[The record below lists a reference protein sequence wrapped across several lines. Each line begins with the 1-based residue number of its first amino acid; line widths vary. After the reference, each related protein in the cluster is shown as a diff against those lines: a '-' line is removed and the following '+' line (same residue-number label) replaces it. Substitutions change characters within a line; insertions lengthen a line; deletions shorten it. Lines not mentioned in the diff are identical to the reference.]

1 VFSGLTYSK
10 DDQNVR
16 RPFFYNKVRNVL
28 STVQAGLR
36 ILRLFINAKLV
47 FRKKNMSKYT
57 ERKVLRRV
65 SLFYLTMLSTLARSA
80 HSLPYI
86 R

>member
-1 VFSGLTYSK
+1 M
-10 DDQNVR
+10 
-16 RPFFYNKVRNVL
+16 
-28 STVQAGLR
+28 
-36 ILRLFINAKLV
+36 LRLFINAKLV

-57 ERKVLRRV
+57 DRKVLRRV